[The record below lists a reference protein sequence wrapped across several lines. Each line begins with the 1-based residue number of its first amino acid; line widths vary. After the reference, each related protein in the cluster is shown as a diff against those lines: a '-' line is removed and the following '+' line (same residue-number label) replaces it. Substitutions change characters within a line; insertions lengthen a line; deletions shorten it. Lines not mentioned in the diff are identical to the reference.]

1 MLAIEE
7 LVHELV
13 QFNPN
18 YHPDEPSEM
27 LLYDIVGAI
36 KESVELRRLLETII
50 LNKENEVVR

>member
-18 YHPDEPSEM
+18 YHPSEPVDM